1 MFGCDWVRYYL
12 NFPDKGLKIYYDSE
26 KQLTS
31 AFYEHNAKGENVQ
44 AIRKDFMFQLTT
56 VLMQTNL
63 KEVQLCTQQKV

>member
-26 KQLTS
+26 KQLES
-31 AFYEHNAKGENVQ
+31 AFCEYNSKGENVQ
-44 AIRKDFMFQLTT
+44 AIRKDFMFKLTT

-63 KEVQLCTQQKV
+63 EEVQLCTQ

>member
-26 KQLTS
+26 KQLEG
-31 AFYEHNAKGENVQ
+31 AFYVYNSKGENVQ

-56 VLMQTNL
+56 VLMQTKL
-63 KEVQLCTQQKV
+63 KEVQLCTQ

>member
-12 NFPDKGLKIYYDSE
+12 NFPDKGLKLYYDSE
-26 KQLTS
+26 SQLEY
-31 AFYEHNAKGENVQ
+31 AFNIFSAKGENVQ

-63 KEVQLCTQQKV
+63 KEVQLCTQ